1 MKATFGAG
9 SSSPTP
15 PARVANVEKRR
26 RRRVR
31 DCGMKLTMDGK
42 LSRKEV
48 RKRRERREGE
58 KAKKV
63 AKREMR
69 KGVNWKEFSANGGR
83 QRGREGEAATF
94 N

>member
-1 MKATFGAG
+1 
-9 SSSPTP
+9 
-15 PARVANVEKRR
+15 
-26 RRRVR
+26 
-31 DCGMKLTMDGK
+31 MKLTMDGK

-48 RKRRERREGE
+48 RKRREGE

-83 QRGREGEAATF
+83 TDREGEAATF